1 LNLRNIEILADTAFH
16 GVIPVTASL
25 EASGVLSVKTLLQ
38 KAYAKKIVCI
48 GRDLCLAQF
57 VRVWFVFE
65 ELGREQERVSFEII
79 R

>member
-1 LNLRNIEILADTAFH
+1 LNLRNIEILADTALRADPATVF
-16 GVIPVTASL
+16 P

-38 KAYAKKIVCI
+38 KAYAKKIVCS
-48 GRDLCLAQF
+48 GRDVCLARF
-57 VRVWFVFE
+57 VRLRFVFE